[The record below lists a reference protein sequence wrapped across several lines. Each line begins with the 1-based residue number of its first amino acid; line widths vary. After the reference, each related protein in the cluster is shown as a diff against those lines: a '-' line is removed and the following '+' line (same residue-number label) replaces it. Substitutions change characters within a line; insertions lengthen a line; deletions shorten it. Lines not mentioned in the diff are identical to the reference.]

1 VLYQL
6 LSVSQAVEGERQL
19 AGRVKSC
26 RGAQQRDIP
35 KQGEQVNTERAG
47 FHRSVFK
54 RFEKGKI

>member
-26 RGAQQRDIP
+26 RGAQQRDVP
-35 KQGEQVNTERAG
+35 KQGWGGGSTQSGQVSIEAYLRDL
-47 FHRSVFK
+47 R
-54 RFEKGKI
+54 R